1 MIEKTKLTH
10 VIIKLKF
17 NKKIKFCLS
26 CIHITYQGI
35 ITNFISSAI
44 VKNHILAKPDPI
56 PFIPS
61 NQLSAFIIS
70 INQTNDKKIHIA

>member
-1 MIEKTKLTH
+1 MIVNTKLTQ
-10 VIIKLKF
+10 VIIKLRFSK
-17 NKKIKFCLS
+17 NIRFCLS
-26 CIHITYQGI
+26 SIHITYQGS
-35 ITNFISSAI
+35 ITNFISNAI